1 MTNHFNCN
9 VPSKIWFFFFFMKI
23 LLINAQAVN
32 TAYNDIVNTVNS

>member
-9 VPSKIWFFFFFMKI
+9 VPSKIWFFFFMKI